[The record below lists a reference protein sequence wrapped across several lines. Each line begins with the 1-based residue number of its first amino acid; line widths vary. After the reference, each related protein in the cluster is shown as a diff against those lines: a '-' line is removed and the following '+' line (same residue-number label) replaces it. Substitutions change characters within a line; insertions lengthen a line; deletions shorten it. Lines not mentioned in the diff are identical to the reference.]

1 MVRGRLS
8 TAAIYPLRWTCRCP
22 RDESVIWEII
32 MFLKEPETPINPR
45 TKTTPM
51 VMREAV
57 NSVLLL
63 YRSRLRMAI
72 LKRLPIVLSSLSF
85 FPDQFPV
92 FQLLSKSYQ
101 AVGRRQDEI
110 RTLERYLAK
119 AAPEDPNKA
128 TAEAALKELRGA
140 S

>member
-1 MVRGRLS
+1 MVSGRLS

-22 RDESVIWEII
+22 REESVIWAII

-72 LKRLPIVLSSLSF
+72 LKRLPIVLSSLIL

-92 FQLLSKSYQ
+92 FQRVDNLRLADNLL
-101 AVGRRQDEI
+101 VMGREDEGRLQLI
-110 RTLERYLAK
+110 FHFFHKINDREGGRVV
-119 AAPEDPNKA
+119 
-128 TAEAALKELRGA
+128 
-140 S
+140 